1 MFVNLLI
8 FMDIIGDLALRLT
21 PITVLFNLSSNPR
34 SGITDIV
41 TMEKQIFLLEILL
54 YISEISDDI
63 P

>member
-1 MFVNLLI
+1 
-8 FMDIIGDLALRLT
+8 MDIIGDLALRLT